1 MTIFGL
7 SVIDDDMVAFD
18 ERIDL
23 GGVRGTLRLRCC
35 SSSKSTSSPSA
46 VVVVACDLDRLDG
59 EDFDAA
65 EADDAASAAADDDD
79 DFLLRR
85 LLAELTDMIIDC
97 Y

>member
-1 MTIFGL
+1 
-7 SVIDDDMVAFD
+7 
-18 ERIDL
+18 
-23 GGVRGTLRLRCC
+23 
-35 SSSKSTSSPSA
+35 
-46 VVVVACDLDRLDG
+46 LDG